1 MNPNFSTSTNQSNN
15 AKTVYADEYGFEKTD
30 ATWALQK
37 ALDDPEADRI
47 IVRDMNSPWL
57 ISKTVFLR
65 SNKEIIFEQGSVVQS
80 KPGTFLENRQPMFR
94 ALSLD
99 NLKIIGQGQGD
110 QRATLKMNKE
120 EYTTSEFGHILGI
133 DGVKDFEIRGLKL
146 TGAGGDGI
154 HVAGATYETAKPGL
168 RTYSENGIIEDIIA
182 DNNRRQGISIDSAK
196 DVIVRNSTFSNTEGT
211 APSAGIDLEPTW
223 DFERL
228 ENVTIENVTLKGNNG
243 NGLQLALGNL
253 DDASAPVS
261 IDINNVTIDDNN
273 RSGVTVV
280 LFNSA
285 PDDPFRDQPDGS
297 LVSSM
302 ANGTVN
308 IRNTKISNS
317 NGTNTFFNQP
327 TAGIYVQ
334 SLSGSQ
340 NDPNN
345 LQVNF
350 ENVTVE
356 KTGNGEFATNPIYI
370 RGFGGPTQPQQIG
383 NLSFKDV
390 VVKDTFDRDII
401 KAELGR
407 PDAYLSNITG
417 NITAFNP
424 NGVSTDFDF
433 ETPAQNFSLTV
444 NEGKTEPIR
453 PTPSPSIAPVAKY
466 NFDNMISNAI
476 TDDSYAGLDN
486 SGTLING
493 TREEGFRGRHIL
505 LNGNSRVEIPNSKDI
520 NLGIKKER
528 TVSLWFKVDDKSVN
542 SRKQVLYEEGAC
554 VRGLNAYVFEDKLFV
569 GGWNKPD
576 SESNWQGTW
585 LQTDQLASDQWH
597 HLAFVLKGDKTVAD
611 NSFTAYLDGE
621 VFGAG
626 EGSQLWSH
634 GGGIGFG
641 SINRGS
647 KFHDGQPIRGANGLA
662 GALDNVSI
670 FNDALSAEQ
679 VQALASL

>member
-1 MNPNFSTSTNQSNN
+1 MNLDLSPSTSQRNN
-15 AKTVYADEYGFEKTD
+15 PHTVFADDYGFDATD
-30 ATWALQK
+30 ATRALQR
-37 ALDDPEADRI
+37 ALDDPAADRI
-47 IVRDMNSPWL
+47 IVRDMNSPWF

-65 SNKEIIFEQGSVVQS
+65 SNKEIIFESGSVIQA
-80 KPGTFLENRQPMFR
+80 KPGNFLDNRRPMFR
-94 ALSLD
+94 ALSID
-99 NLKIIGQGQGD
+99 NLKLIGQGQGD
-110 QRATLKMNKE
+110 QRATLKMNKA

-133 DGVKDFEIRGLKL
+133 DGGKDFEIRGLKL
-146 TGAGGDGI
+146 TGAVVDGF
-154 HVAGATYETAKPGL
+154 HVAGATYQTAKPGL

-196 DVIVRNSTFSNTEGT
+196 DIIVRNSTFSNTEGT

-228 ENVTIENVTLKGNNG
+228 ENITIENVTLQGNDG

-261 IDINNVTIDDNN
+261 IDVNNVTIDDNN

-297 LVSSM
+297 LASAMV
-302 ANGTVN
+302 NGTVT
-308 IRNTKISNS
+308 IRNTKISNA

-340 NDPNN
+340 SDPNN
-345 LQVNF
+345 LKVTF
-350 ENVTVE
+350 DNVTVE

-390 VVKDTFDRDII
+390 VVRDTFDRDII

-424 NGVSTDFDF
+424 NGISTDFDF
-433 ETPAQNFSLTV
+433 ERPAQNFSLTV
-444 NEGKTEPIR
+444 DEGQTGPIR
-453 PTPSPSIAPVAKY
+453 PTPSPSIEPVAKY
-466 NFDNMISNAI
+466 NFDNMISHVV
-476 TDDSYAGLDN
+476 TDDAYSGLDN
-486 SGTLING
+486 SGTLVNG

-505 LNGNSRVEIPNSKDI
+505 LNGNSQVEIPNSKDI

-528 TVSLWFKVDDKSVN
+528 TISLWFKVDDKSVN
-542 SRKQVLYEEGAC
+542 SRKQVLYEEGAS

-569 GGWNKPD
+569 GGWNTPD
-576 SESNWQGTW
+576 QESGWQGTW

-597 HLAFVLKGDKTVAD
+597 HLAFVLKGDETVAN
-611 NSFTAYLDGE
+611 NSLTAYLDGE
-621 VFGAG
+621 IFGSGDA
-626 EGSQLWSH
+626 SQLWSH

-647 KFHDGQPIRGANGLA
+647 KFHDGQPIGGANGLA

-670 FNDALSAEQ
+670 FNNALSAQQ
-679 VQALASL
+679 VQTLASL